1 MKGGAEVK
9 KRTGPA
15 AAALLP
21 VQLLCCLLGG
31 CALCFALL
39 PALGQEVS
47 MGDCLA
53 LIAVDLSLI
62 FVLSRR
68 WWLTPLLL
76 LLLALAGLA
85 AAFPFHL
92 LEPMLDYA
100 RGFLEWYAAAC
111 PYTLPYSVNGSLFLV
126 HLAFSFPAALLLYV
140 YFRRFPLP
148 LLWFLLSAG
157 VLLWMFY
164 TGAEG
169 LLGVLALLLMVMIVL
184 LATANARS
192 IDRKL
197 GAGETIP
204 AGAMQLT
211 ALALAPLLVLL
222 AFALGPKTD
231 GAWQSRGLVD
241 LVADLGDVFSYYGE
255 GSSAGGSFDLSY
267 SGLAPRSP
275 ALGGDID
282 PDNRTVLRVRTS
294 TPILLVGTVYDTYD
308 GHRWYDAYSLG
319 RFRFQSPL
327 WRGRRREVF
336 TLGKPSGK
344 AAAAYKEVS
353 RTAGLEISM
362 AVRFRTLFAGG
373 KLEQLTLPYGE
384 DGDVFFNRQG
394 EVFTLEVPTVYPS
407 YVLRTRVFD
416 REKAGFD
423 EGMRRLLQAAET
435 AKDREYEEICREYTV
450 VPDTVEPFVHDL
462 ARELTESCATDYDK
476 ALAIETWLGE
486 ACTYTKTPGDPPEGR
501 DFVSAFLETREGYCT
516 YYASAM
522 TVLARIAGLPARYVT
537 GYGLRR
543 ADSRPDSGNYLA
555 TNATAHAWT
564 QVYFYGVG
572 WMDFDPTHW
581 DFSLPVE
588 KDSPVLP
595 EPKTEDKPPVPET
608 PKPELPAPEATEAPS
623 PESKAGKRS
632 GNGKLWLLLL
642 GGDLGAFLI
651 FLLIRF
657 ALLFFRT
664 ESLYGRLC
672 RRFPDSGSRADECY
686 RRILKQL
693 RFLGLELRPG
703 DTILSFCARADEA
716 LGLMGEESLTET
728 CRSVLLYRFADRRP
742 TDGEVKRLCETCIS
756 LEKRLRRELGWRSY
770 VLRRM
775 LLGR

>member
-1 MKGGAEVK
+1 
-9 KRTGPA
+9 
-15 AAALLP
+15 
-21 VQLLCCLLGG
+21 
-31 CALCFALL
+31 
-39 PALGQEVS
+39 

-53 LIAVDLSLI
+53 LMAVDLSAI

-85 AAFPFHL
+85 AAVLFHL
-92 LEPMLDYA
+92 REPMLEYA
-100 RGFLEWYAAAC
+100 RGFLEWYAADC
-111 PYTLPYSVNGSLFLV
+111 PYTLPYSENGSLFLV
-126 HLAFSFPAALLLYV
+126 HLAFSFPVALLLYV

-148 LLWFLLSAG
+148 LLWLLLSAG
-157 VLLWMFY
+157 VLLWMY
-164 TGAEG
+164 LTGAEG
-169 LLGVLALLLMVMIVL
+169 LLGVMALLLMVLIVL
-184 LATANARS
+184 LAGAAARS
-192 IDRKL
+192 INRKL
-197 GAGETIP
+197 GPGETIP

-222 AFALGPKTD
+222 AFAFGPKAD
-231 GAWQSRGLVD
+231 GAWQSRALVNF
-241 LVADLGDVFSYYGE
+241 VSDLGDVFSFYGE
-255 GSSAGGSFDLSY
+255 GTSAGGSFDLSY

-282 PDNRTVLRVRTS
+282 PNNRTVLRVRTS
-294 TPILLVGTVYDTYD
+294 TPILLAGAVYDSYD
-308 GHRWYDAYSLG
+308 GHRWYDAYGLG

-362 AVRFRTLFAGG
+362 SVRFRTLFAGG

-384 DGDVFFNRQG
+384 DADVFFNRQG
-394 EVFTLEVPTVYPS
+394 ELFTLDYPAVYPS

-416 REKAGFD
+416 REKEGFD
-423 EGMRRLLQAAET
+423 EGMRRLLRASET
-435 AKDREYEEICREYTV
+435 TRDREYEEICREYTA
-450 VPDTVEPFVHDL
+450 VPDTVEPFVFDL
-462 ARELTESCATDYDK
+462 AGELTEGCATAYDK

-486 ACTYTKTPGDPPEGR
+486 ACTYTQTPGDPPEDR
-501 DFVSAFLETREGYCT
+501 DFVSVFLEKREGYCT

-537 GYGLRR
+537 GYGLRQAEPR
-543 ADSRPDSGNYLA
+543 ADSGNYLA

-581 DFSLPVE
+581 DSSLVVE
-588 KDSPVLP
+588 KDTPAPP
-595 EPKTEDKPPVPET
+595 EPKTEEKPPVLET
-608 PKPELPAPEATEAPS
+608 PKPELPTPEEQAETPS
-623 PESKAGKRS
+623 PERGTRKRG
-632 GNGKLWLLLL
+632 GNGKLWIYLLA
-642 GGDLGAFLI
+642 GDLGAFLL

-664 ESLYGRLC
+664 ESLYARLC
-672 RRFPDSGSRADECY
+672 RRFPENGRRADECY

-693 RFLGLELRPG
+693 RFLGLELRPA

-716 LGLMGEESLTET
+716 LGKVGRTSLEEI
-728 CRSVLLYRFADRRP
+728 CRPVLLSRFAGRRP
-742 TDGEVKRLCETCIS
+742 TDGEVKRMCETCIA
-756 LEKRLRRELGWRSY
+756 LEKRLRRELGWRKY
-770 VLRRM
+770 VFRRM